1 MLKLKTILTPVDFSH
16 RSIAAA
22 EHSVALAERFGSKL
36 IFLHAIPPAPYQ
48 YAAFEGGYYTGASWP
63 TGPESRKYFEKQ
75 LDALV
80 ERVSP
85 RHPIEKVVVEG
96 DPGREIE
103 QVIQDSEV
111 DLVVMPT
118 HGYGPFRRFVLGSV
132 TSKVLHDVSCPVFTG
147 AHVEEIPP
155 HDPAPYKHVGCALD
169 LQPHSEAVLSWAWEF
184 AQAENARLSVIH
196 AVPVI
201 DTGIIVL
208 EQSAPNWRMQLIS
221 HAREQID
228 KLLAKTGA
236 KAEVY
241 IESDDVARY
250 VSNLAKDNG
259 IDLMV
264 IGRSMDHSIF
274 GRLRTNAYALI
285 RESPCPVVSV

>member
-1 MLKLKTILTPVDFSH
+1 MLKLRTILTPVDFSN

-36 IFLHAIPPAPYQ
+36 IFFHTIPPAPYQ
-48 YAAFEGGYYTGASWP
+48 YAAFEGGHYTGASWP

-85 RHPIEKVVVEG
+85 RLPVEKVVVEG
-96 DPGREIE
+96 EPGREIE
-103 QVIQDSEV
+103 QMIQDREV

-132 TSKVLHDVSCPVFTG
+132 TSKVLHDVTCPVFTG
-147 AHVEEIPP
+147 AHIEEIPP
-155 HDPAPYKHVGCALD
+155 HDPAPYKHVGCAVD
-169 LQPHSEAVLSWAWEF
+169 LQPHSEAVLKWAWEF

-201 DTGIIVL
+201 DTGIVVL
-208 EQSAPNWRMQLIS
+208 EQSAPNWSLQLIS
-221 HAREQID
+221 HARERVE

-236 KAEVY
+236 KAEVF
-241 IESDDVARY
+241 IESDDVQRY
-250 VSNLAKDNG
+250 VARVAKENE

-274 GRLRTNAYALI
+274 GRLRTNAYAVI